1 MATTQPTSA
10 LLDQTLA
17 ALQGDITS
25 STGGTATIASWISA
39 LQGQDGLDDIKAE
52 LQTLQDALT
61 SGTPDADEIADSLS
75 NLGEL
80 TSSAAVSASPDTQA
94 KLQQLGDALSSA
106 AEQV

>member
-1 MATTQPTSA
+1 MATTTSTSA

-25 STGGTATIASWISA
+25 STGGTSTIASWISA
-39 LQGQDGLDDIKAE
+39 LQGQQGLEDITDE
-52 LQTLQDALT
+52 LQNLQQALS
-61 SGTPDADEIADSLS
+61 SGTPDADAIADSLS

-80 TSSAAVSASPDTQA
+80 TSSAAVSASADTQA

>member
-1 MATTQPTSA
+1 MATTTSTSA

-25 STGGTATIASWISA
+25 TTGATSTIASWISA
-39 LQGQDGLDDIKAE
+39 LKGQAGLEDITSE
-52 LQTLQDALT
+52 LQNLQDALT
-61 SGTPDADEIADSLS
+61 AGTPDADEIADSLS

-80 TSSAAVSASPDTQA
+80 TSSAAVSATPDTQA

>member
-1 MATTQPTSA
+1 MATPQATTA

-25 STGGTATIASWISA
+25 TSDTSGIASWISA
-39 LQGQDGLDDIKAE
+39 LQGQPGLDDITAE
-52 LQTLQDALT
+52 LQTLQKALS
-61 SGTPDADEIADSLS
+61 SGTPDSDEIAESLS

-80 TSSAAVSASPDTQA
+80 TSSAAVSAPADLQA

>member
-1 MATTQPTSA
+1 MATPQSTSA
-10 LLDQTLA
+10 LLDQTLT

-25 STGGTATIASWISA
+25 TGDTSTIAGWISA
-39 LQGQDGLDDIKAE
+39 LQGQPGLADITDE
-52 LQTLQDALT
+52 LQNLQDALT
-61 SGTPDADEIADSLS
+61 SGTPDADAIASSLS

-80 TSSAAVSASPDTQA
+80 TSSAAVSAAPDTQA

>member
-1 MATTQPTSA
+1 MATTQTTSA

-25 STGGTATIASWISA
+25 TADTSAIASWISV
-39 LQGQDGLDDIKAE
+39 LQGQPGLEDISAE
-52 LQTLQDALT
+52 LQNLQATLS
-61 SGTPDADEIADSLS
+61 SGTPNSDDIADSLS

-80 TSSAAVSASPDTQA
+80 TSSAAVSASADVQA

>member
-1 MATTQPTSA
+1 MATPQSTSA
-10 LLDQTLA
+10 LLDQTLT

-25 STGGTATIASWISA
+25 TGGTSTIASWISA
-39 LQGQDGLDDIKAE
+39 LQGQEGLEDITAE

-80 TSSAAVSASPDTQA
+80 TSSAAVSATPDTQA

>member
-1 MATTQPTSA
+1 MATTQSTSA

-25 STGGTATIASWISA
+25 TGGTSTIASWISA
-39 LQGQDGLDDIKAE
+39 LQGQDGLEDVTAE
-52 LQTLQDALT
+52 LQNLQDALT
-61 SGTPDADEIADSLS
+61 SGTPDADEIASSLS

-80 TSSAAVSASPDTQA
+80 TSSAAVSASADTQA

>member
-1 MATTQPTSA
+1 MATTQATSA

-25 STGGTATIASWISA
+25 TGDTSAIASWISA
-39 LQGQDGLDDIKAE
+39 LQGQPGLEDITDE
-52 LQTLQDALT
+52 LQNLQSSLT
-61 SGTPDADEIADSLS
+61 SGTPDTDAIADSLS

-80 TSSAAVSASPDTQA
+80 TTSAAVSATPDTQA

-106 AEQV
+106 ASQL

>member
-1 MATTQPTSA
+1 MATTQSTSA

-25 STGGTATIASWISA
+25 TGDVSTINSWISA
-39 LQGQDGLDDIKAE
+39 LQGQPGLEDIAAE
-52 LQTLQDALT
+52 LQNLQDSLT
-61 SGTPDADEIADSLS
+61 SGTPDTDEIADSLS

-80 TSSAAVSASPDTQA
+80 TTSAAVSATPDTQA

-106 AEQV
+106 ASQL